1 MPLAPVQTEIK
12 GENPIV
18 FFDIRLGNKEAGRIE
33 MEVGARSFVLP
44 EAARACVVCVPV
56 QMLAPFEPLTLTA

>member
-1 MPLAPVQTEIK
+1 VQTEIK

-33 MEVGARSFVLP
+33 MEVGVPSS
-44 EAARACVVCVPV
+44 VVP
-56 QMLAPFEPLTLTA
+56 